1 MFASQRV
8 TLDKGISKIPLMELK
23 SITNEKEF
31 VLSESSAITAA
42 QEILIPAAVSQD
54 EAICVQGDDAKRA
67 WSEYGKGKWESGKRG
82 KEETGDRKSIFL
94 ALS

>member
-1 MFASQRV
+1 
-8 TLDKGISKIPLMELK
+8 MELK

-67 WSEYGKGKWESGKRG
+67 WSEYGKGKMGKW
-82 KEETGDRKSIFL
+82 KERERRNRR
-94 ALS
+94 